1 MRKEILEQMSDAE
14 IVEYARALGISSK
27 ELKKANNKATFIYD
41 RWEREV
47 KIPVFGETF
56 KVKAKTVKDKRFV
69 DIVTSKNPTDE
80 QMMEALLVLLGEEQ
94 TQKLYELCTDE
105 DGTVDISAVALGF
118 VSIVNNSELKN

>member
-47 KIPVFGETF
+47 EISVFGETF

>member
-27 ELKKANNKATFIYD
+27 ELKKANNKAAFIYD

-47 KIPVFGETF
+47 EIPVFGEIF